1 MKRKLEF
8 AGVRYEKLPP
18 QEDDDFMIEDDS
30 EESDEWYEWLY
41 FIATYDEELIKGIII
56 YLCTPAD
63 MKITI
68 RTDDDRF

>member
-30 EESDEWYEWLY
+30 EESDE
-41 FIATYDEELIKGIII
+41 
-56 YLCTPAD
+56 
-63 MKITI
+63 
-68 RTDDDRF
+68 